1 MNKTDLNQHETQL
14 LDQLNYKA
22 KLILDLERI
31 IKENKMGLNTNHL
44 YNLSVRELED
54 AIVAWTN
61 NRKQN
66 QLS

>member
-31 IKENKMGLNTNHL
+31 IKENKMGLDTNHL
-44 YNLSVRELED
+44 YNLSERELKD

-66 QLS
+66 Q